1 MEKNRKNQL
10 NLIVDRELIK
20 NIDELAQ
27 ANDMSRSAYVRKL
40 IRQDLAR
47 RQKEAGSNPTRKE
60 QE

>member
-47 RQKEAGSNPTRKE
+47 RQ
-60 QE
+60 QEESDKKAEVKS